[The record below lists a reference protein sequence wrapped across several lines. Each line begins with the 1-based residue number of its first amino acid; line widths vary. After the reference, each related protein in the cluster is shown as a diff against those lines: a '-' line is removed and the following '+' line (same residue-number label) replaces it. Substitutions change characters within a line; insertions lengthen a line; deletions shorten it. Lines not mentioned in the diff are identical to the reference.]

1 LIGCENYRGLLRAE
15 ASLAENLRKETI
27 VGSVPSIEEEA
38 PQPPECDR
46 GRFAARGEDTGAAD
60 LASEPTTGAHEEANI
75 RGALGTPLL
84 PLLGVVLVVI
94 LDRLCEHELGVSL
107 GVTLLM
113 VFPIFWAARSSGPRS
128 GILVA
133 AIGCLLWVA
142 SDALGHSPGHPRP
155 FTFAVAG
162 IHVAIFATAIA
173 LAMEQRRLIA
183 ERALATTDFL
193 TGVANRRGFYESLTR
208 EIERSRR
215 YRTPMTLLYLDCDE
229 FKTVN
234 DTRGHAAGNQ
244 LLVATAS
251 VLQANTRA
259 ADVVGRLG
267 GDEFAVMLAETAAE
281 RSAEIVA
288 RLQRELGA
296 ALAPG
301 MPAVTFSIG
310 AITFDSAP
318 PDPVEAI
325 RIADSLMY
333 EAKRAGKDRA
343 VHANLT

>member
-1 LIGCENYRGLLRAE
+1 MSCENYRGLLRAE
-15 ASLAENLRKETI
+15 ASLAENLRKENT
-27 VGSVPSIEEEA
+27 VGSVTSIEEAA

-46 GRFAARGEDTGAAD
+46 ERFAARGEGTGAAD
-60 LASEPTTGAHEEANI
+60 LASELATGAQQEANI
-75 RGALGTPLL
+75 RGALGTPLV
-84 PLLGVVLVVI
+84 PLLGVAFVII
-94 LDRLCEHELGVSL
+94 LDRLFEHELGASL
-107 GVTLLM
+107 GFTLLM
-113 VFPIFWAARSSGPRS
+113 VLPIFWAARSSGPRS

-133 AIGCLLWVA
+133 AIGCLLWLA
-142 SDALGHSPGHPRP
+142 SDTLARSPGHPRP
-155 FTFAVAG
+155 FPFAIAG
-162 IHVAIFATAIA
+162 IHVAIFAMAIA
-173 LAMEQRRLIA
+173 LAMEQRRLLA

-193 TGVANRRGFYESLTR
+193 TGVTNRRGFYESLTR

-215 YRTPMTLLYLDCDE
+215 YRAPLTLLYLDCDE

-251 VLQANTRA
+251 VLKANTRA
-259 ADVVGRLG
+259 VDVVGRLG
-267 GDEFAVMLAETAAE
+267 GDEFAVMLAETPAQ

-310 AITFDSAP
+310 AITFDGAP
-318 PDPVEAI
+318 PDPTEAL

-343 VHANLT
+343 VQASLG